1 MKAQDEESLNYW
13 VGLLLIFSA
22 GTFLYVSTMHIL
34 PESSKTGDGKN
45 MAKAQQLFVT
55 VLGMISPYILHQA
68 LDFD

>member
-1 MKAQDEESLNYW
+1 MKNNEQQNLNRY

-34 PESSKTGDGKN
+34 PESSNHVKDKVQMG
-45 MAKAQQLFVT
+45 QQLFVT
-55 VLGMISPYILHQA
+55 ILGMISPFLLHQA